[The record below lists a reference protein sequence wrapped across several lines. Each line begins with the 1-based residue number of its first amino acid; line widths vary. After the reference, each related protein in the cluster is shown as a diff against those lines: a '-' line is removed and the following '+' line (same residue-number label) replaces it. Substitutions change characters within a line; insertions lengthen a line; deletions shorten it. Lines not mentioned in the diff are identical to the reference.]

1 MLKMPKKV
9 KQEPET
15 VGQTGS
21 EIGAA
26 KKRVRMQAALAILT
40 IAVTVVLVFAMTQ
53 AWYTN
58 VIESTGLTFETEAW
72 GFDGTVTV
80 NDEAT
85 MIEPGKSG
93 VVSLSVDN
101 STNTDYIFASMSIS
115 KSEMTNTEM
124 KSRLYFYA
132 DTSATVNGETSDRI
146 YLNSE
151 TDYSYLI
158 LGGDTLTLSDEYMN
172 DVALKWEWVYDV
184 VGYYFEGTVTG
195 SSADLKVTINDYLR
209 PVEYDLDAATFDDD
223 GNLLTPDGETD
234 VQTFLASL
242 SSTDGYE
249 KDIQYGSGVNG
260 YYPVEVDGAGT
271 GVWVHLCTLS
281 EIQQATAWDTKVG
294 RGEITVSETVKLT
307 ITAQNANQTNSTTV
321 ATGEDLA
328 AALTSGD
335 DTVVVSLSDDISVS
349 SAVNVE
355 AGTAV
360 IDLNGNTLTMETST
374 STIYATEGAEV
385 VVTNGT
391 VEGGGG
397 VAFRAADSSLVL
409 DDVTM
414 TGASYAVVVQDTD
427 GDSVVRLTDCSLET
441 TATTVLLQ
449 GNGSVTEANTVLIV
463 DGCTI
468 NSGYI
473 GISGNGT
480 NKTGDERW
488 GTEIQILNSTVKGL
502 WAGIY
507 QPQESSTLTVY
518 KSEISGVTG
527 MAIKGGTVR
536 VTDST
541 VLGTGTADQIQ
552 SLTTPSTNGFLDSG
566 AGIYVET
573 NYGWDIDVT
582 VSGSDTMVSSASSQA
597 IVVFPT
603 ENVDWVTVSV
613 LGGTYSS
620 SVSEWLKTGYSQSS
634 ANGYYT
640 VTGE

>member
-1 MLKMPKKV
+1 M
-9 KQEPET
+9 
-15 VGQTGS
+15 
-21 EIGAA
+21 
-26 KKRVRMQAALAILT
+26 
-40 IAVTVVLVFAMTQ
+40 
-53 AWYTN
+53 
-58 VIESTGLTFETEAW
+58 
-72 GFDGTVTV
+72 
-80 NDEAT
+80 
-85 MIEPGKSG
+85 
-93 VVSLSVDN
+93 
-101 STNTDYIFASMSIS
+101 
-115 KSEMTNTEM
+115 
-124 KSRLYFYA
+124 
-132 DTSATVNGETSDRI
+132 
-146 YLNSE
+146 
-151 TDYSYLI
+151 
-158 LGGDTLTLSDEYMN
+158 
-172 DVALKWEWVYDV
+172 
-184 VGYYFEGTVTG
+184 
-195 SSADLKVTINDYLR
+195 
-209 PVEYDLDAATFDDD
+209 
-223 GNLLTPDGETD
+223 
-234 VQTFLASL
+234 
-242 SSTDGYE
+242 
-249 KDIQYGSGVNG
+249 
-260 YYPVEVDGAGT
+260 EVDSAGT

-294 RGEITVSETVKLT
+294 SGETKVSETMKLT
-307 ITAQNANQTNSTTV
+307 ITAQNANQANSTTV

-335 DTVVVSLSDDISVS
+335 DTVVVSISDDISVS

-518 KSEISGVTG
+518 NSEISGVTG

-536 VTDST
+536 ISDST
-541 VLGTGTADQIQ
+541 VLGTGTSDQIQ

-582 VSGSDTMVSSASSQA
+582 VSGSDTMVSSASSNA
-597 IVVFPT
+597 VVVFPT
-603 ENVDWVTVSV
+603 EDVDWVTVSI

-620 SVSEWLKTGYSQSS
+620 SMSEWLKTGYTQSYS
-634 ANGYYT
+634 DGYYT